1 MQAFYH
7 SGHGTMDGNGV
18 FYAPLGAMWDNKD
31 WVNSTQMLLGNE
43 RLRYLFWS
51 TCLSLRVL
59 DGQSPIR
66 TWNGRSP
73 GVRMIFGW
81 ETVSWDSP
89 VYGRRFWDHW
99 NMRKSFSKA
108 WIDAGWDAGH
118 DQAPSAVGIGASQAE
133 AQNRVFHEGEN
144 LGTLQW
150 GAAAQNWWWWTWY
163 TAARSVAPATTLESV
178 PQQAYVFELGDVSRL
193 LPALDGVGRTDVVGD
208 GLARVELTAQS
219 SAALEV
225 SVPPSDESPPIAS
238 ARLSISATSS
248 CGGTSSGPSGP
259 RGRALTGPTNRPG
272 RSADTSSS
280 TGRRSTAS
288 RSSRRNPVM
297 SVCISTLPGP
307 RCPPT

>member
-1 MQAFYH
+1 
-7 SGHGTMDGNGV
+7 
-18 FYAPLGAMWDNKD
+18 MWDNKD

-225 SVPPSDESPPIAS
+225 SVPPSDETVLESADVTVRPVDAARRQPVLEPPVAQGDS
-238 ARLSISATSS
+238 
-248 CGGTSSGPSGP
+248 GT
-259 RGRALTGPTNRPG
+259 RGADGIDAAL
-272 RSADTSSS
+272 RSAQLAHPSVPDDAAPLPGS
-280 TGRRSTAS
+280 RRVGYQLSGATAHLGATAGYLVDFGDGLQKKIYVSTALNS
-288 RSSRRNPVM
+288 
-297 SVCISTLPGP
+297 
-307 RCPPT
+307 